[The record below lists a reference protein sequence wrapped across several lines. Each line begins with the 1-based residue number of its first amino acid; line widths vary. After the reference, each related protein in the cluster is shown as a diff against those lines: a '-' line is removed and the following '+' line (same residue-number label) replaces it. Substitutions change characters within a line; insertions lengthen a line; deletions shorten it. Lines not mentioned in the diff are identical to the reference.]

1 MRLEFVNHASYIL
14 DASKQ
19 GVRLLTDPWLE
30 GNAFNNGWG
39 LLAKTTFRYEDFG
52 SITHLWFSHEHP
64 DHFSPPNLKK
74 IPESARKNITVLFQ
88 QTDDHKVVEFCR
100 KMGFK
105 AVDELPPDRYV
116 PLAPGVE
123 VLCGPTAGYEDSW
136 MHLRTPEGSLL
147 NMNDCWIIDRQQLQ
161 AIKQQVGVV
170 DVLAT
175 QFSVSAWDGNAEEV
189 DRLRAGAQAML
200 DKALVQCEVF
210 APRWVLPFASFIW
223 FCHEENAYMNQAF
236 MGIDEVEMA
245 FRTKSTPVLMYPGD
259 SWTVGTPHDNSAALA
274 RWRADQQSLPQR
286 SPVKATPVA
295 PDVLVEASRS
305 FCRALIDG
313 SDRSRVRARWAAQ
326 AFRRGG
332 GRSLPDRL
340 RDLVS
345 LRAAPA
351 TIWVTDHEKAY
362 RFDPEHGLTPAVITR
377 EACDVRLG
385 SESLHF
391 AFKFLWG
398 GQTLSINGRF
408 QERDRD
414 SRRPLFDYFDM
425 AGSRNAGRVV
435 TWRSLPA
442 DLGRRLGRVA
452 PLSKLST
459 ITKLAKRSR
468 VAGWLQS

>member
-1 MRLEFVNHASYIL
+1 MPAVERRLAFVA
-14 DASKQ
+14 
-19 GVRLLTDPWLE
+19 RLRQRPV
-30 GNAFNNGWG
+30 
-39 LLAKTTFRYEDFG
+39 LA
-52 SITHLWFSHEHP
+52 
-64 DHFSPPNLKK
+64 
-74 IPESARKNITVLFQ
+74 AVA
-88 QTDDHKVVEFCR
+88 DDLNVAAGRLNV
-100 KMGFK
+100 G
-105 AVDELPPDRYV
+105 VDEIAVRPAV
-116 PLAPGVE
+116 
-123 VLCGPTAGYEDSW
+123 
-136 MHLRTPEGSLL
+136 
-147 NMNDCWIIDRQQLQ
+147 
-161 AIKQQVGVV
+161 
-170 DVLAT
+170 VLA
-175 QFSVSAWDGNAEEV
+175 
-189 DRLRAGAQAML
+189 
-200 DKALVQCEVF
+200 
-210 APRWVLPFASFIW
+210 LPKLLS
-223 FCHEENAYMNQAF
+223 
-236 MGIDEVEMA
+236 
-245 FRTKSTPVLMYPGD
+245 
-259 SWTVGTPHDNSAALA
+259 
-274 RWRADQQSLPQR
+274 
-286 SPVKATPVA
+286 
-295 PDVLVEASRS
+295 S

-442 DLGRRLGRVA
+442 DVGRKLVGRN
-452 PLSKLST
+452 T
-459 ITKLAKRSR
+459 LAK
-468 VAGWLQS
+468 VAKVTHWFQS